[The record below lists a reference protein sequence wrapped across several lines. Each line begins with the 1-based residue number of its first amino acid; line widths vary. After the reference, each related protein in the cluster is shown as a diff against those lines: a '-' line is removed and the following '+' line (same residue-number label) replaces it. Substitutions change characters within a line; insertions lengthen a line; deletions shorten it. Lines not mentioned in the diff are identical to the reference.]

1 MIERTFAIAVAEEE
15 VGSYSTGESGC
26 SQTLEVRPSVVV
38 ELAAEFIE
46 EPLPYCSEARI
57 GRSLTRLL
65 MWSCWTASSGSL
77 LPPFDS
83 YRLAEAAARRT
94 STHFGL
100 DEVAQLAS
108 EFRCNMLA
116 SGLSR

>member
-1 MIERTFAIAVAEEE
+1 MPECTFAVAEEE
-15 VGSYSTGESGC
+15 VGNYSTGESDC
-26 SQTLEVRPSVVV
+26 SQTWEVRPSIVVV
-38 ELAAEFIE
+38 LMAEFIE

-57 GRSLTRLL
+57 GLSLTRLL

-83 YRLAEAAARRT
+83 YRLAEAATGRT
-94 STHFGL
+94 SAQFGL
-100 DEVAQLAS
+100 DEAAQLAS
-108 EFRCNMLA
+108 EFRRNSLA